1 MGANPAKIYRPRARS
16 DFRLNTAYDA
26 VVIGAGHNGLV
37 AAAYLARAGMKVGVF
52 ERRNVI
58 GGATVTE
65 ELWKGYRIS
74 RLSYSYGL
82 FDPKIVSDLRL
93 LKFGLKIIPSEADL
107 FVPFPDGKH
116 IFVWIDPARTA
127 KEFRTF
133 SERDSRNY
141 PKYLEFWERL
151 EKTTR
156 PLKYK
161 ATMGPSDLFDAFERR
176 RALDDLKIALFGSVS
191 QLLDEY
197 FESEYVKGALCPR
210 GLIGTFVGPKTPGSA
225 WVLAYH
231 VMGESSG
238 TTGAWGW
245 LEGGMGALSA
255 AIAACAKSY
264 GVEIMTGRGVA
275 RIVVDGKATGV
286 ELDDGTK
293 IRARYVLS
301 NADPKQTFLRLVGK
315 EHLDSS
321 FVAALERI
329 RDEGCVVKVNAAI
342 RELPDY
348 KAFPGGHGPQ
358 HKGITGIAPT
368 VDYCETAFDDAK
380 KGVPSRRPFL
390 RIGHHSA
397 NDPSMAPPGKHV
409 MSIFSQYF
417 PYHLKSG
424 SWDDLREEVGENI
437 LETLNEYAPNM
448 KGSVIAR
455 EVLTPLDFEREFS
468 LPKGN
473 IFHSEITPDQMFFMR
488 PLPGWSGYDTP
499 IKNLFLCGSGA
510 RPGGG
515 VTGLPGYNAAKVV
528 LAAARRK

>member
-1 MGANPAKIYRPRARS
+1 MRELAKTYRRTANRT
-16 DFRLNTAYDA
+16 DRLKTAYDA

-52 ERRNVI
+52 ERRPVV
-58 GGATVTE
+58 GGAAVTE
-65 ELWKGYRIS
+65 ELWKGFKIS

-82 FDPKIVSDLRL
+82 FDPKIVSDLKL
-93 LKFGLKIIPSEADL
+93 QKFGLRVIHSEADL
-107 FVPFPDGKH
+107 FVPFPDGKY
-116 IFVWIDPARTA
+116 IFVWIDPVRTA
-127 KEFRTF
+127 KEFRPF
-133 SERDSRNY
+133 SEHDARNY

-151 EKTTR
+151 EETMR
-156 PLKYK
+156 PLKYRAK
-161 ATMGPSDLFDAFERR
+161 LAPSDLFEVFERR
-176 RALDDLKIALFGSVS
+176 KALDDLRMALFGSVS

-238 TTGAWGW
+238 TSGAWGW
-245 LEGGMGALSA
+245 LAGGNGALSNS
-255 AIAACAKSY
+255 IAACARSF
-264 GVEIMTGRGVA
+264 GVEIMTGHGVV
-275 RIVVDGKATGV
+275 RILVDGKAAGV

-293 IRARYVLS
+293 VRAKHIVS
-301 NADPKQTFLRLVGK
+301 NADPKQTFLKLVGK
-315 EHLDSS
+315 EHLDSA
-321 FVAALERI
+321 FAAATEKI

-348 KAFPGGHGPQ
+348 KALQGTPGPQ
-358 HKGITGIAPT
+358 HRAISGIGPT
-368 VDYCETAFDDAK
+368 VDYCEAAFDDAK
-380 KGVPSRRPFL
+380 RGAPSRNPFL

-417 PYHLKSG
+417 PYHLKAG
-424 SWDDLREEVGENI
+424 NWDEIREEVGDNI
-437 LETLNEYAPNM
+437 LQTLTEYAPNM
-448 KGSVIAR
+448 KSSVIAR
-455 EVLTPLDFEREFS
+455 EVLTPLDLEREFS

-488 PLPGWSGYDTP
+488 PVPGWSGYDTP
-499 IKNLFLCGSGA
+499 IKNLYLCGSGA

-515 VTGLPGYNAAKVV
+515 VTGLPGHNAAKVV